1 MNKSLLIVFLML
13 TLNASA
19 QYQSSNWYFGIFAG
33 ITFSTNPPTALT
45 GGQINQQEGCGSISD
60 AAGNLLFY
68 SDGQTVWD
76 NTNSVMPNGAGLLGG
91 GSSTQSCIVVQD
103 PADSNRYYLITAPQ
117 ELTTNPMAYSIID
130 MTLNGGHGDVTATKN
145 VTLLTNSTEKLTAV
159 YNSNGHDVW
168 ILGHEFGN
176 NNFDA
181 FLLTDAGI
189 SGTPVVSSVGSV
201 HDNSNANN
209 VIGYMKASP
218 CANKLA
224 VALWSAD
231 YLELFDFDNST
242 GIVSHPVMLGT
253 PVPGA
258 SSGVYGLE
266 FSPDDS
272 KLYASVITP
281 GVVVQYD
288 LNAGSD
294 SAIIASIL
302 QVGTS
307 PVNFDGALQT
317 GPDARMYLVKY
328 GSGTLDCITNPN
340 NAGLS
345 CNYLQDFVSLGSG
358 IGQLGL
364 PDFFSS
370 FFCRIE
376 GVQQIARENAISVFP
391 NPASESIHIS
401 LDNSIIGSGFS
412 LRILNALGQ
421 CVYSSELKSSKA
433 VNDFELDLNGWSK
446 GIYFMDLK
454 SGTKSFSEKFVRL

>member
-1 MNKSLLIVFLML
+1 MNKLLLIIFLVL
-13 TLNASA
+13 AIDASA
-19 QYQSSNWYFGIFAG
+19 QYQSSNWYFGEFAG
-33 ITFSTNPPTALT
+33 ITFSTNPPTPLT
-45 GGQINQQEGCGSISD
+45 GGQINQQEGCASISD

-68 SDGQTVWD
+68 SDGQTIWD
-76 NTNSVMPNGAGLLGG
+76 NTNSVMPNGTGLLGG

-103 PADSNRYYLITAPQ
+103 PGDSTKYYLITAPQ
-117 ELTTNPMAYSIID
+117 EASGNPMAYSIID
-130 MTLNGGHGDVTATKN
+130 MTLNGGHGDVTSTKN
-145 VTLLTNSTEKLTAV
+145 VTMLTNATEKLTAV

-168 ILGHEFGN
+168 ILAHEFGN

-189 SGTPVVSSVGSV
+189 SSTPLISSVGSV
-201 HDNSNANN
+201 HDNSNESN

-224 VALWSAD
+224 VALWFAD

-242 GIVSHPVMLGT
+242 GIVSHPVMLGSWSGSAT
-253 PVPGA
+253 
-258 SSGVYGLE
+258 SGVYGVE

-281 GVVVQYD
+281 GIVVQYD

-294 SAIIASIL
+294 SAIIQSAL
-302 QVGTS
+302 QVGSS
-307 PVNFDGALQT
+307 PVNFNGALQT

-340 NAGLS
+340 NAGLA
-345 CNYLQDFVSLGSG
+345 CNYLQDFISLGSG

-370 FFCRIE
+370 FFCRIV
-376 GVQQIARENAISVFP
+376 GVPQVGGENSISVFP
-391 NPASESIHIS
+391 NPASDDIHITLNNSSISNGYS
-401 LDNSIIGSGFS
+401 LKIFNE
-412 LRILNALGQ
+412 LGQ
-421 CVYSSELKSSKA
+421 CVYSSEMKSGESA
-433 VNDFELDLNGWSK
+433 NDFALSLEGWSK
-446 GIYFMDLK
+446 GIYFLDVK
-454 SGTKSFSEKFVRL
+454 SGEKSFAEKFVKN